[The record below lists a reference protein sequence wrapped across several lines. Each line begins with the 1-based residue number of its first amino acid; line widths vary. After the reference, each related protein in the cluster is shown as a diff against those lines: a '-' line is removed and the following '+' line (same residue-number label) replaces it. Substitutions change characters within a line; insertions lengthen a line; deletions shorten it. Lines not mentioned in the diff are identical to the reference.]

1 MMMMVIPTMIIILSI
16 LIKMIDLQAARNLME
31 AVVLTVK
38 ASYVASRMF
47 NNHKQVD
54 FSTKQQLHM
63 LREFVNRPKV
73 HTQHAHRSERSTSK
87 WWSRPQLTSSL
98 LPSHDRREVLIRHVH
113 RRRWLFGRWELL
125 RSSLWCAGSLLKRW
139 EKWRYWGD
147 KNFKS
152 KLPIFITT
160 YHKVRAFAV
169 VDICYGHV

>member
-1 MMMMVIPTMIIILSI
+1 MMVIPTMIIILSI

-87 WWSRPQLTSSL
+87 
-98 LPSHDRREVLIRHVH
+98 
-113 RRRWLFGRWELL
+113 
-125 RSSLWCAGSLLKRW
+125 
-139 EKWRYWGD
+139 
-147 KNFKS
+147 
-152 KLPIFITT
+152 
-160 YHKVRAFAV
+160 
-169 VDICYGHV
+169 